1 MESIINFF
9 INYVVAPFLNGNS
22 YEFVTFFLEIL
33 MWLVAGMIFSIMI
46 CYILT
51 KEPWKKA
58 YRMLQGSLYLSPIL
72 YTIIFFV
79 FRIYLS
85 IPFIIGLF
93 FLFSYLEKRE
103 LIEIVKKF
111 KITDK
116 SKIKQNNKLIV
127 LLLTLSMI
135 GISLLVL
142 HFNAILLY

>member
-1 MESIINFF
+1 
-9 INYVVAPFLNGNS
+9 
-22 YEFVTFFLEIL
+22 